1 MKQAFGRAFVMIGLF
16 LLLPCWHGSAQ
27 LPEQAG
33 EWTLRSSRVGDV
45 DAGDLSTGLDNGVLR
60 ALGVVRMVQGTYARE
75 RETVV
80 VALVEME
87 SRERAF
93 ALFAFAAVPMQRHG
107 IVGDAFAMERNT
119 QHTHYGPFYLHCRRS
134 TRNKSVPDDLVRGIK
149 RRLFTLVD
157 CVSADVPLPLDERV
171 LGSEQYLPPVRE
183 AWALLRQRGLEP
195 VRDVA
200 QQRAAWVARYEKR
213 LAGGS
218 RVLLSFPVRSVQAR
232 VALETLFTE
241 RYGQGASVQ
250 TQCGLPAFDHGN
262 WSAIIARSDEAV
274 LLLLTDSKDSGAC
287 VWLRA
292 VAEGAVP

>member
-1 MKQAFGRAFVMIGLF
+1 MKPTFRKALVMIGLL
-16 LLLPCWHGSAQ
+16 LLLPSWHGIAQ

-33 EWTLRSSRVGDV
+33 AWTLRSSRIGDV
-45 DAGDLSTGLDNGVLR
+45 DAGDFSAGLDNGVLR

-80 VALVEME
+80 VTLVEME

-93 ALFAFAAVPMQRHG
+93 ALFAFAATPMQRHG

-119 QHTHYGPFYLHCRRS
+119 QHTHYGPFYLHCRGS
-134 TRNKSVPDDLVRGIK
+134 IRNRAVPDDLVRGIK

-171 LGSEQYLPPVRE
+171 LGSEQYLPPVKE
-183 AWALLRQRGLEP
+183 AWALLRQRGLDP

-200 QQRAAWVARYEKR
+200 QQRAAWIARYEKR

-262 WSAIIARSDEAV
+262 WSAIIARSDDAV

>member
-1 MKQAFGRAFVMIGLF
+1 MRRAFRGSVVVVGLL
-16 LLLPCWHGSAQ
+16 LLLPCWHGVAQ

-33 EWTLRSSRVGDV
+33 AWTLRSSRVGEV
-45 DAGDLSTGLDNGVLR
+45 DAGEFAAGVDNATIQ
-60 ALGVVRMVQGTYARE
+60 ALGSVRMVQGTYVRE

-80 VALVEME
+80 VTLVEMV

-93 ALFAFAAVPMQRHG
+93 ALFAFAAAAMQRHG
-107 IVGDAFAMERNT
+107 IVGDAFAMERNI
-119 QHTHYGPFYLHCRRS
+119 QHTHYGPFYLHCRGS
-134 TRNKSVPDDLVRGIK
+134 ARNKIVSDDLVRGIK

-171 LGSEQYLPPVRE
+171 LGSEQYLPPVKE
-183 AWALLRQRGLEP
+183 AWALLRLRGLDP

-200 QQRAAWVARYEKR
+200 QQRAAWIARYEKR

-218 RVLLSFPVRSVQAR
+218 RMLLSFPVRSVQAR

-241 RYGQGASVQ
+241 RYGQGG
-250 TQCGLPAFDHGN
+250 TLFGQCGLAAFDHGT
-262 WSAIIARSDEAV
+262 WAAIIARSGDAV